1 MDEPERRIR
10 RSALKLIA
18 ASLALGF
25 LIGVAV
31 GAAITYNSIERV
43 MVVSLNSGIEV

>member
-1 MDEPERRIR
+1 MDESEKRIR

-18 ASLALGF
+18 VSLSLGF
-25 LIGVAV
+25 LIGLAV

-43 MVVSLNSGIEV
+43 VVVPLTPGVEV